1 LLRAISQPL
10 TVVIPTRAPPATKMV
25 GVSKLIVAAL
35 LATATQ
41 ARVQVSSRAS
51 LSLHAN
57 PIRKVVTMLQK
68 IQQKVEAEG
77 EAETELHEKFMCEC
91 KTGTAEYTQ
100 SISDGEAKVE
110 SLAAGLESSKGELTQ
125 LKSDLAG
132 HKSDREAAKAALAE
146 ATEMRAKEAEAYAG
160 VKAEAETN
168 IKAVGKAVAAIE
180 KGAGGA
186 FLQTNAAQVLRNLA
200 SSNSQMPEAVISFL
214 SSEDGSA
221 GSGEITGVLKQLGDE
236 MTADLAEATKAE
248 EEAVASFNGL
258 TAAKTEEVATLTA
271 AIEDKITRVG
281 ETGLAIADIK
291 ADAKDTADKLAEDKQ
306 FLADLKTDCAKKE
319 AEWDAICK
327 ERKGELLALA
337 DTIKMLNDDDALELF
352 KKTLPS
358 AASSFMQV
366 TARASEVM
374 ARALATVRA
383 AQKNGRPS
391 RHLDLVALALH
402 GKTANFDKVLGLI
415 DEMVS
420 VLKTEQVDDDDK
432 KEYCSV
438 ELDETEDKLKGHMQ
452 TIKDTEAA
460 IKDAK
465 ESIATLDGEI
475 VALVG
480 SIALLDQS
488 VAQATAQRKK
498 ENAAFEQLRSGNVAA
513 KSLIEMAKKR
523 LNKFYNPTLALVQQP
538 TSFLQT
544 RVKVHSMAQVEKKAA
559 EAGGVIAMMD
569 TLAADLEKET
579 TIATAN
585 EKDAQADYEKYT
597 ADSKTMR
604 ADNAKLIQ
612 DKGAAK
618 ADAIGAEEQHQD
630 DMEAAFT
637 KMKGAN
643 DQLKIL
649 HGDCDWLLANYD
661 ARKEA
666 RVDEVDA
673 LKKAKAVLSGAD
685 M

>member
-1 LLRAISQPL
+1 
-10 TVVIPTRAPPATKMV
+10 MV

-35 LATATQ
+35 LATSTQ

-91 KTGTAEYTQ
+91 KSGTAEYTQ

-383 AQKNGRPS
+383 AQKKGRPS

-432 KEYCSV
+432 KEYCNV
-438 ELDETEDKLKGHMQ
+438 ELDATEDKLKGHMQ

-513 KSLIEMAKKR
+513 KNLIEMAKKR

-544 RVKVHSMAQVEKKAA
+544 RVKVHSMAQVEKKSE

-585 EKDAQADYEKYT
+585 EKDAQADYEKYM

-604 ADNAKLIQ
+604 ADNQKLIQ

-630 DMEAAFT
+630 DLESAFT

-666 RVDEVDA
+666 RADEVDA

>member
-1 LLRAISQPL
+1 LQRGSS
-10 TVVIPTRAPPATKMV
+10 APHCSVLFFAAAMV
-25 GVSKLIVAAL
+25 GVSKFIVATLL
-35 LATATQ
+35 LAGSSQ
-41 ARVQVSSRAS
+41 ARVMVQSRAG
-51 LSLHAN
+51 AN

-91 KTGTAEYTQ
+91 KSGTAEYTQ

-110 SLAAGLESSKGELTQ
+110 SLAAGLESAKGELTQ
-125 LKSDLAG
+125 LKSDLTN
-132 HKSDREAAKAALAE
+132 HKADREAAKAALAE
-146 ATEMRAKEAEAYAG
+146 ATSMREQEAKAYAG

-186 FLQTNAAQVLRNLA
+186 FLQTDAAQLLRNLA
-200 SSNSQMPEAVISFL
+200 SSNDQMPEQIIAFL

-236 MTADLAEATKAE
+236 MAADLASATKDE
-248 EEAVASFNGL
+248 EGAITNFNEL

-281 ETGLAIADIK
+281 ETGLSIADIK
-291 ADAKDTADKLAEDKQ
+291 ADAKDTAEKLVEDKK
-306 FLADLKTDCAKKE
+306 FLADLKADCAKKE
-319 AEWDAICK
+319 EEWDAICK

-358 AASSFMQV
+358 AASSFMQL
-366 TARASEVM
+366 TARSSEVM

-420 VLKTEQVDDDDK
+420 VLKTEQVDDNDR
-432 KEYCSV
+432 KEYCNTEIDSA
-438 ELDETEDKLKGHMQ
+438 EDKLKGHMQ
-452 TIKDTEAA
+452 TIKDTETA
-460 IKDAK
+460 IADAK
-465 ESIATLDGEI
+465 EAITTLENEI
-475 VALVG
+475 TMLVG
-480 SIALLDQS
+480 SNALLDQS
-488 VAQATAQRKK
+488 VTQATTQRKK
-498 ENAAFEQLRSGNVAA
+498 ENAAFKQLRSGNVAA
-513 KSLIEMAKKR
+513 KQLIEMAKKR
-523 LNKFYNPTLALVQQP
+523 LNKFYNPSIA
-538 TSFLQT
+538 FLQA
-544 RVKVHSMAQVEKKAA
+544 RAESSAQVQKKSE

-585 EKDAQADYEKYT
+585 EKDAQADYETYM
-597 ADSKTMR
+597 ADSKTSR
-604 ADNAKLIQ
+604 AENAKLIQ

-618 ADAIGAEEQHQD
+618 ADAIGSLEEHTD
-630 DMEAAFT
+630 NLDAAFT

-643 DQLKIL
+643 DQLKVL
-649 HGDCDWLLANYD
+649 HEDCDWLLANYD

-666 RVDEVDA
+666 RADEIDA
-673 LKKAKAVLSGAD
+673 LGKAKAVLSGAD
-685 M
+685 L